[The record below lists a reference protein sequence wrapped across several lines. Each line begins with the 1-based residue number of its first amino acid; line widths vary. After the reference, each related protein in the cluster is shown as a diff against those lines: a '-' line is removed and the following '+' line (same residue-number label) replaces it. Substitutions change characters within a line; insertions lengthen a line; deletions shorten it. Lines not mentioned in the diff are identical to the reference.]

1 MALTRATDKI
11 VGDSNGNLNLSGIV
25 TASSF
30 VGSGSGL
37 TGVASTDHIKT
48 STNAVLSGIVTAGT
62 LSVSGVSTFVGVG
75 TFESGLKIGPTA
87 GVAGTFFADGSY
99 ITAGIIT
106 ATTFHGSG
114 ANLTGLSGVSVAN
127 QADNRL
133 ITATGTTD
141 ALNGEQRLT
150 WDGAQLYIDNQNYE
164 PPILINSTQSS
175 VRATIRQTND
185 ANANSGLAIQKR
197 HSSLHPA
204 NYWYGDI
211 SFEGWDGSGY
221 HRAGLIECVA
231 EGTPANDNMPGGLR
245 FSTNPGAASQI
256 ERLRIKPDG
265 NVEVKTGNLVMST
278 AGKGID
284 FSADGSGTLKSLP
297 NSFNAELLHDYEN
310 GTFTPTIQYD
320 TGTNR
325 YSGSNVSSAVGE
337 YIRIGDLVN
346 FGMKITLTGNR
357 NYSENIHLYIG
368 GLPYNGMHSSQQSS
382 MMTGWGG
389 WACPTND
396 SNSSYKVHYCYH
408 SYTTVNL
415 RFSQSSGTGGISGF
429 YVWGFYRTAP

>member
-141 ALNGEQRLT
+141 ALNGEANLT
-150 WDGAQLYIDNQNYE
+150 FNGSALTVTGNISLPDSTAPDYVGNIYVGNSSDLKIFHNGSDNFIRSGAGNAKIRIDN
-164 PPILINSTQSS
+164 
-175 VRATIRQTND
+175 
-185 ANANSGLAIQKR
+185 NSGVLGARFI
-197 HSSLHPA
+197 
-204 NYWYGDI
+204 
-211 SFEGWDGSGY
+211 
-221 HRAGLIECVA
+221 
-231 EGTPANDNMPGGLR
+231 PGGASELYNNGTKR
-245 FSTNPGAASQI
+245 IETTSSGVDVAGSLTLTGNIVMSSAASGQ
-256 ERLRIKPDG
+256 
-265 NVEVKTGNLVMST
+265 
-278 AGKGID
+278 GID
-284 FSADGSGTLKSLP
+284 FSASGYGASASSELFDDYEEGTYVPTDVSGQSISLTINSTTTYTKIGRLVHVVFDVSWPGGFSGSGNAGISIPFALGVNYGTGNVGWNQVNKPLQCHV
-297 NSFNAELLHDYEN
+297 NS
-310 GTFTPTIQYD
+310 GGIQIMHNDSGGAKHLSNNDVSGNRLIGAATYF
-320 TGTNR
+320 TGT
-325 YSGSNVSSAVGE
+325 
-337 YIRIGDLVN
+337 
-346 FGMKITLTGNR
+346 
-357 NYSENIHLYIG
+357 
-368 GLPYNGMHSSQQSS
+368 
-382 MMTGWGG
+382 
-389 WACPTND
+389 
-396 SNSSYKVHYCYH
+396 
-408 SYTTVNL
+408 
-415 RFSQSSGTGGISGF
+415 
-429 YVWGFYRTAP
+429 